1 LVDRPRAEER
11 LARLARELALLDDAR
26 QIGRDA
32 YLADEALQQRV
43 ERALQVAIQACIDIA
58 THFVASWGL
67 GAPEGYAD
75 VFERLRLSGELD
87 GELAEALMG
96 AVGQRNLLVH
106 AYLDIDHRIIWEK
119 LSEVDGLR
127 AFGVWAHG
135 QL

>member
-1 LVDRPRAEER
+1 LVDRQRVEER

-26 QIGRDA
+26 HVGRDV
-32 YLADEALQQRV
+32 YLADEDLQQRV
-43 ERALQVAIQACIDIA
+43 ERALQVAIQTCIDIG
-58 THFVASWGL
+58 THFVASWSL

-87 GELAEALMG
+87 RGLAEALMS

-106 AYLDIDHRIIWEK
+106 AYLDIDHQIIWEK
-119 LSEVDGLR
+119 LSEADDLR